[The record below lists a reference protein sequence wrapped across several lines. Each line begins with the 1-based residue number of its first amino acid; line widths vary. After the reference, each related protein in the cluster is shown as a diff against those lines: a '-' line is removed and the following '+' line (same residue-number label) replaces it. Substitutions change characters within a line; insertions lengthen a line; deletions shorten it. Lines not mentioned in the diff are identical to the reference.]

1 MKCAMVT
8 CVSIIL
14 PMLLGRTVK
23 YVAAAAQPSGRGV
36 VVLIYHRVGG
46 ESGSS
51 VDLEPALFAEQLRWL
66 HEHRRVVSIDV
77 AVDALVA
84 HEDVDDV
91 VVITFDDGTAD
102 FADHVVPALMAQD
115 TPATLYVATDFMDR
129 GEPFPWGAP
138 PISWAALRDAAS
150 TGLVTVGSHTHTH
163 RLLDRC
169 DEATVRSE
177 IDRSIDR
184 IGTELDAAPRHFAYP
199 KAVGGS
205 SFAES
210 VVRERFR
217 SAALAGTRPNRPGR
231 TDVHRLARSP
241 IQRSDGMRY
250 FAAKARGGMRLEDD
264 LRRVANRVR
273 YRGASS

>member
-1 MKCAMVT
+1 MVACA
-8 CVSIIL
+8 SIIL

-23 YVAAAAQPSGRGV
+23 YVAAAAQPSRRGV

-46 ESGSS
+46 ESGSA

-169 DEATVRSE
+169 DDATVRGE

-184 IGTELDAAPRHFAYP
+184 IGTELDAQGYAVIPSVLSPNMCNSLAKTYEDETLFRNIVTMAHHGFGRDEYKYFAYP
-199 KAVGGS
+199 LPLSHLTV
-205 SFAES
+205 
-210 VVRERFR
+210 
-217 SAALAGTRPNRPGR
+217 P
-231 TDVHRLARSP
+231 HP
-241 IQRSDGMRY
+241 I
-250 FAAKARGGMRLEDD
+250 
-264 LRRVANRVR
+264 
-273 YRGASS
+273 

>member
-184 IGTELDAAPRHFAYP
+184 IGTELDAATRHFAYP
-199 KAVGGS
+199 KAVHGS

-273 YRGASS
+273 YRSASS